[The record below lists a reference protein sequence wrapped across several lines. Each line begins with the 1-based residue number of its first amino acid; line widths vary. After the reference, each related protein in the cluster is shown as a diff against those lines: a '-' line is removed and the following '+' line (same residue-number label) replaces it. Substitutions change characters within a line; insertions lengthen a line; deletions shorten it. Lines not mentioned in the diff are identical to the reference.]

1 MKQQNAPIELGTEPI
16 GRLLLK
22 YALPA
27 IIAMTASSLYNNV
40 DRIFIGQGVGPDA
53 ISGLA
58 STFPFMNLSAAF
70 GAMIGV
76 GASAIISIRLGQ
88 KDYKT
93 AQHVLGNTLIFNLL
107 LGIVFTAACWPFL
120 DQILLLFGA
129 SQNTLPY
136 ARDYMEVIL
145 LGNVISH
152 SYFGLNAVLRAA
164 GHPRE
169 AMYCTI
175 LTVVVNTILDPVFIW
190 TLDMG
195 IRGAAYATILSQ
207 AISLCIQLRLF
218 SNPKEV
224 LHLQR
229 GIYRPSLTIARQILS
244 IGASPFLMNCCAC
257 LVVLIIN
264 SQMRTYGDMLD
275 VRNGGD
281 MAIAAYGIT
290 NSIVFFFLMIVMGFN
305 QGMQPIVGYNWG
317 ARQNH
322 RVWRC
327 VNFTILCATIV
338 SSVGFVVCELFP
350 ETLTHFFTN
359 DATITMMAT
368 RGFRVSCIMLPAVGA
383 QMVIGNF
390 FQSIG
395 HAGKSIFLSVTRQ
408 LLFLV
413 PFLYTL
419 PQFLDLDGVWL
430 SLPASDAV
438 SFTVA
443 TSMFIWLVRK
453 VKKAAL
459 PPAFDGSKCK
469 E

>member
-1 MKQQNAPIELGTEPI
+1 MKQQSAPIELGTEPI

-58 STFPFMNLSAAF
+58 TTFPFMNLSAAF

-76 GASAIISIRLGQ
+76 GASAVISIRLGQ

-93 AQHVLGNTLIFNLL
+93 ARNVLGNTLVFNLM
-107 LGIVFTAACWPFL
+107 LGIVFTAACLPFL

-129 SQNTLPY
+129 SENTLPY

-145 LGNVISH
+145 LGNVVSH

-164 GHPRE
+164 GHPRG

-175 LTVVVNTILDPVFIW
+175 LTVVVNTILDPIFIYDW
-190 TLDMG
+190 GLGLG
-195 IRGAAYATILSQ
+195 IRGAAIATILSQ
-207 AISLCIQLRLF
+207 AISLCIQLRMF
-218 SNPKEV
+218 CNPKEV

-229 GIYRPSLTIARQILS
+229 GIYRPNLHIARQILA

-264 SQMRTYGDMLD
+264 GQMRRYGDMLD
-275 VRNGGD
+275 IPNGGD
-281 MAIAAYGIT
+281 MAIAAYGIV
-290 NSIVFFFLMIVMGFN
+290 NSIVFFFIMIVMGFN

-317 ARQNH
+317 ARQNA

-327 VNFTILCATIV
+327 LNFTIICGTIV
-338 SSVGFVVCELFP
+338 TTLGCAVCLLLP
-350 ETLTHFFTN
+350 ETLAGFFTK
-359 DATITMMAT
+359 DKTLIDLCC
-368 RGFRVSCIMLPAVGA
+368 RGFRITILMFPVVGP
-383 QMVIGNF
+383 QIVIGNF

-395 HAGKSIFLSVTRQ
+395 HAGKSIFLSLTRQ
-408 LLFLV
+408 LLFLI

-419 PQFLDLDGVWL
+419 PMWFDLDGVWY
-430 SLPASDAV
+430 SMPSSDLI
-438 SFTVA
+438 SFFAA
-443 TSMFIWLVRK
+443 TTMLLWLTRK
-453 VKKAAL
+453 VKR
-459 PPAFDGSKCK
+459 GG
-469 E
+469 